1 MKSAIQ
7 AWPRVISKFEM
18 ANNSPEFMAIVAP
31 RRFPTEEPGERID
44 RSRTLYDLPYISWY
58 KEWRLRLY
66 QRIRRLRSARAGH
79 VFLVDE
85 VHNGR
90 LNIRLRPN
98 IPIMPGKELALSSI
112 NRDRCKKLYWSMC
125 RVHISW
131 QQYSVADGL
140 ARIQSYDD
148 EQRTCTT
155 RMVWKNESSANMVL

>member
-112 NRDRCKKLYWSMC
+112 NRDRCKKLY
-125 RVHISW
+125 
-131 QQYSVADGL
+131 
-140 ARIQSYDD
+140 
-148 EQRTCTT
+148 
-155 RMVWKNESSANMVL
+155 